1 MNINL
6 PCPTDLAEVCPDIS
20 SQLAPGSARSVAQ
33 AVVDSVVVLLESGA
47 FASLLPGSPA
57 NGDASP
63 AVQSNLAA
71 AASQP
76 AAAASASGE
85 TAALRFLAAHL
96 ASNRAVVSGTV
107 LLRVLGHL
115 AQPQQAA
122 AGAAAGPDGDSRP
135 ADEQQA
141 GLRAT
146 RQREAVA
153 TPAGVEQ
160 QTLSM
165 PADQQEAVSMTA
177 DEREAVFC
185 DVVAAAAGGLG
196 PADRQQVREVG
207 RGRSEC
213 VPGNFGSADLLHV
226 SPAWPHPTL
235 PKLSCAPC
243 SICDSKCRRCIWRA
257 GRASCGR
264 KLECDTQRAC
274 MARRWP
280 AWRETLG
287 AACWCCIY
295 LVHHS
300 VACSYGCVA
309 CRGAAQGAGLPG
321 SGCQVWVMAGWCISR
336 AVQAQALGFRLACAL
351 ALSFLLVWASEL
363 C

>member
-1 MNINL
+1 M
-6 PCPTDLAEVCPDIS
+6 CPDIS

-47 FASLLPGSPA
+47 FGSPLPGSPA

-63 AVQSNLAA
+63 AAQGNLAA

-122 AGAAAGPDGDSRP
+122 AGTAPGPDGERP

-141 GLRAT
+141 GFRAAG
-146 RQREAVA
+146 QQEAAAV
-153 TPAGVEQ
+153 PAGGEQ
-160 QTLSM
+160 QILSM

-185 DVVAAAAGGLG
+185 DVIAAAAGGLG
-196 PADRQQVREVG
+196 PADRQQVGGGGEGVRACSVCPGSLEMQLCCMCCLHDPTQSSPSSAAIAPVFH
-207 RGRSEC
+207 SISFIC
-213 VPGNFGSADLLHV
+213 VFQR
-226 SPAWPHPTL
+226 
-235 PKLSCAPC
+235 
-243 SICDSKCRRCIWRA
+243 RRCTLRG
-257 GRASCGR
+257 GRASCELR
-264 KLECDTQRAC
+264 RECGMQRGCMARRWHAWRGMPGAVLHFEVGWCCISFGLCCTQRGC
-274 MARRWP
+274 TARRWP
-280 AWRETLG
+280 AWLETQYEG
-287 AACWCCIY
+287 GWQWCICG
-295 LVHHS
+295 L
-300 VACSYGCVA
+300 ACS
-309 CRGAAQGAGLPG
+309 LN
-321 SGCQVWVMAGWCISR
+321 
-336 AVQAQALGFRLACAL
+336 
-351 ALSFLLVWASEL
+351 L